1 MGRSYV
7 MEGLGS
13 CMDILTTRFGT
24 LLVPEQDELYFDR
37 GIIGLEDCK
46 HWVVLSDAENPAL
59 GWLQSIEHGHIAL
72 GIVSP
77 RRFVPDFQFRVE
89 RDDLQTL
96 ELATIR
102 DAEVAV
108 VASRQT
114 EGLTLNLRA
123 PLIINVENRRGCQV
137 VAKDDLPVQ
146 YPLTNP
152 SIPLKRTA

>member
-1 MGRSYV
+1 

-13 CMDILTTRFGT
+13 CMEVLTTRFGT
-24 LLVPEQDELYFDR
+24 LVVPEQDELYFDR

-46 HWVVLSDAENPAL
+46 HWVVLSDSENPAL
-59 GWLQSIEHGHIAL
+59 GWLQSIDHGHIAL

-89 RDDLQTL
+89 REELEPL

-108 VASRQT
+108 VASRQPH
-114 EGLTLNLRA
+114 GLTLNLRA
-123 PLIINVENRRGCQV
+123 PLVINVENRRGCQV
-137 VAKDDLPVQ
+137 VVKDAHPVQ
-146 YPLTNP
+146 YPLTSP
-152 SIPLKRTA
+152 SVPLKRTA